1 MKPSAQHP
9 VTPVKPHLTVLLIGP
24 TGAGK
29 TPLGEFWAAQGWQGR
44 RCHHFDFGE
53 NLRRVAAERRG
64 FTADEL
70 RVVDDALAGAA
81 LLENENF
88 CIAARILARFMTE
101 QGVTDQDILI
111 MNGLPRHVDQ
121 ATDVDRLLSIEAVL
135 VLECDA
141 RVVHAR
147 IARDTGGDR
156 AIRVDDDVALI
167 EKKLAIF
174 RERTTHLLDHY
185 RAKGVR
191 VQALAIGVQTT
202 PEEAASLVTA

>member
-1 MKPSAQHP
+1 MHALAPDP
-9 VTPVKPHLTVLLIGP
+9 CLPVKPHLTVLLIGP
-24 TGAGK
+24 TAAGK
-29 TPLGEFWAAQGWQGR
+29 TPLGDFLAHQGWAGR

-53 NLRRVAAERRG
+53 NLRRVAAERTG
-64 FTADEL
+64 FTDDEL
-70 RVVDDALAGAA
+70 GIVDDSLAGAT

-88 CIAARILARFMTE
+88 RIAAKILVRFME
-101 QGVTDQDILI
+101 VQGVVDQDVLI
-111 MNGLPRHVDQ
+111 MNGLPRHVGQ
-121 ATDVDRLLSIEAVL
+121 AQDVDRLLSIEAVL

-156 AIRVDDDVALI
+156 GARTDDAVTLI